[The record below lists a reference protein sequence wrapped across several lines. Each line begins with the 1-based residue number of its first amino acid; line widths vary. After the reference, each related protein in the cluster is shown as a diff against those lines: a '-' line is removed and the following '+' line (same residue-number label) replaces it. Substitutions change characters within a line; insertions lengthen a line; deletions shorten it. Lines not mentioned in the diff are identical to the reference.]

1 MSVKASLLRRAAL
14 TLVAGVVISLP
25 MGARADLLHGLS
37 IRAGAFFP
45 SSQAVRDITD
55 VAAFGGGIDY
65 KVGFIPKLLNGESWT
80 TSISADM
87 YYSSRKAGIVRY
99 IPVSINQVYTFEEQ
113 NGHTPYAGFCFT
125 AATLNGTNNSSATKQ
140 PTVTRFGGGLLIGLN
155 ISKSL
160 YWEAKYEWIDR
171 HGLGFSADGFRTY
184 VGWRF

>member
-14 TLVAGVVISLP
+14 TLVAGVAISLP
-25 MGARADLLHGLS
+25 MGAKADLLHGLS
-37 IRAGAFFP
+37 LRAGAFFP
-45 SSQAVRDITD
+45 SSGAVRDITD
-55 VAAFGGGIDY
+55 VAMFGGGVDY

-87 YYSSRKAGIVRY
+87 YYASRKAGIARL
-99 IPVSINQVYTFEEQ
+99 IPVSINQVYTFEQQ

-125 AATLNGTNNSSATKQ
+125 AATLNGTNNNTATKQ

>member
-14 TLVAGVVISLP
+14 TLAAGVAVSLP
-25 MGARADLLHGLS
+25 MGAKADLLHGLS

-45 SSQAVRDITD
+45 SSQAVRDVTD

-80 TSISADM
+80 TSISADF
-87 YYSSRKAGIVRY
+87 YYSSRLAGQYRY

-113 NGHTPYAGFCFT
+113 HGHTPYAGFCVT
-125 AATLNGTNNSSATKQ
+125 AATLNGTNNSTGGRQ
-140 PTVTRFGGGLLIGLN
+140 PTVTRFGGGLLVGLN

-171 HGLGFSADGFRTY
+171 HGLGFAPDGFRTY

>member
-14 TLVAGVVISLP
+14 TLVAGVAISLP
-25 MGARADLLHGLS
+25 MGAKADLLHGLS

-45 SSQAVRDITD
+45 TSGALRDVTD
-55 VAAFGGGIDY
+55 VAAFGGG
-65 KVGFIPKLLNGESWT
+65 
-80 TSISADM
+80 
-87 YYSSRKAGIVRY
+87 
-99 IPVSINQVYTFEEQ
+99 
-113 NGHTPYAGFCFT
+113 
-125 AATLNGTNNSSATKQ
+125 
-140 PTVTRFGGGLLIGLN
+140 LLIGLK